1 MKDNK
6 TIDKNNNYVDV
17 IKALFTKK
25 GQEIVDNK
33 LNKLFKEKSGEEI
46 TIIDLLTA
54 LGEPSFD
61 FYDLYQNGAKK
72 LVYQGLIIEEK
83 DDDEYRYYGEVI
95 NNTGIEV
102 FTELIEQLN
111 LKYTDNLINDFLL
124 DFDIII

>member
-61 FYDLYQNGAKK
+61 FYDL
-72 LVYQGLIIEEK
+72 
-83 DDDEYRYYGEVI
+83 
-95 NNTGIEV
+95 
-102 FTELIEQLN
+102 
-111 LKYTDNLINDFLL
+111 
-124 DFDIII
+124 